1 VGIMCGHHHHV
12 MDFKR
17 RFTLSAF
24 LTIPLLFL
32 SESIYGF
39 FGMELSIPYGAF
51 FSLLL
56 STVIFFY
63 GGLPF
68 LSGLVYEVRARRPGM
83 MTLVGFAITI
93 AFAYSAVTV
102 FSGEGFFLELATLID
117 VMLLGHWIEAR
128 SVMGASIALEG
139 LAKLMPKHA
148 HLIVNGDV
156 RDVSVSDLRVGDI
169 VLVKPG
175 EKIPCDGVVVEGET
189 HVDEALLTGESKP
202 VYKGV
207 GDRVIGGSINGDGI
221 LKVRVDRSG
230 DETYLAQVI
239 RLVKQAQMSKTRIQ
253 DIADKAAALL
263 FYISLAAGVI
273 TFLYWYPVSGV
284 YAAISR
290 TVTVLV
296 IACPHALGL
305 AIPLVVALTT
315 SITAKMGILIRDRMA
330 LELVRD
336 IDTVV
341 FDKTGTLTLG
351 VLKVTKVIPY
361 IDLDELVS
369 LTASLE
375 LNSEHTIARA
385 IVEYAKSIGIGLR
398 KVEEFKSMPGRGVY
412 GRIDGKKVYVG
423 GWNLLKELKIP
434 IKDDVV
440 RELGGRGET
449 LVFTVVDG
457 TLAGVF
463 ALSDVIRPESY
474 EAVKALKDMG
484 INVYMITGDSEDVA
498 RWVAEEINI
507 DRYFANVLPHE
518 KAEKIKDLMRM
529 GYRVAMVGDGVND
542 APALVSA
549 HVGIAIGAGT
559 DVAIENA
566 SIILVGNDPRGVV
579 KVLEIARKSYSK
591 MIQNLWW
598 AAGYNA
604 IAIPMAAGVTSN
616 LGLIIPPAIGAII
629 MSISDVIVALNSS
642 TLKRYEPKIPEY
654 MEKYILIDPV
664 CGMEVDP
671 NQAYGKIEYKG
682 ITIYFCSKECQEKF
696 KRNPERYFS
705 KLLKGGG

>member
-1 VGIMCGHHHHV
+1 MCGHHHHHV

-17 RFTLSAF
+17 RFTLSVL
-24 LTIPLLFL
+24 LTIPLIFL
-32 SESIYGF
+32 SESIYSF
-39 FGMELSIPYGAF
+39 FGIEFSIPYGAF
-51 FSLLL
+51 LSLML

-63 GGLPF
+63 GGFPF
-68 LSGLVYEVRARRPGM
+68 LSGLVYEVRVRRPGM

-93 AFAYSAVTV
+93 AFAYSVLTV
-102 FSGEGFFLELATLID
+102 FSGGGFFLELATLID
-117 VMLLGHWIEAR
+117 VMLLGHWVEAR
-128 SVMGASIALEG
+128 SVMGASMALEG
-139 LAKLMPKHA
+139 LAKLMPKYA
-148 HLIVNGDV
+148 HLIVDGDV
-156 RDVSVSDLRVGDI
+156 KDVSVSDLRVGDI

-175 EKIPCDGVVVEGET
+175 EKIPCDGVVVEGES

-202 VYKGV
+202 VHKGV
-207 GDRVIGGSINGDGI
+207 GDRVIGGSINGDGV
-221 LKVRVDRSG
+221 LKVRVDKSG

-239 RLVKQAQMSKTRIQ
+239 RLVKQAQESKTRIQ

-263 FYISLAAGVI
+263 FYISLAAGII
-273 TFLYWYPVSGV
+273 TFLYWYPISGV
-284 YAAISR
+284 YAALSR

-330 LELVRD
+330 LELARN

-351 VLKVTKVIPY
+351 ELKVTRIIPY

-375 LNSEHTIARA
+375 SNSEHTVAKA
-385 IVEYAKSIGIGLR
+385 IVEYAKSIGISLR
-398 KVEEFKSMPGRGVY
+398 RVEEFNSMPGRGVY
-412 GRIDGKKVYVG
+412 GRIDGREVYVG
-423 GWNLLKELKIP
+423 GWNLIKELKIP

-440 RELGGRGET
+440 KEVIGRGET
-449 LVFTVVDG
+449 LVFTVVNG
-457 TLAGVF
+457 ALAGLF

-484 INVYMITGDSEDVA
+484 IHVYMITGDSEDVA
-498 RWVAEEINI
+498 KWVAEELGI
-507 DRYFANVLPHE
+507 DKYFANVLPHE

-542 APALVSA
+542 APALASA
-549 HVGIAIGAGT
+549 QIGIAIGAGT
-559 DVAIENA
+559 DVAIESAN
-566 SIILVGNDPRGVV
+566 IILVGNDPRGVV

-604 IAIPMAAGVTSN
+604 ITIPMAAGVLSN
-616 LGLIIPPAIGAII
+616 LGLTIPPAIGAII
-629 MSISDVIVALNSS
+629 MSISTVIVALNSS
-642 TLKRYEPKIPEY
+642 ILKRYEPKIPEY
-654 MEKYILIDPV
+654 MEKHITTDPV

-671 NQAYGKIEYKG
+671 SQAYGKIEYKG
-682 ITIYFCSKECQEKF
+682 ITIYFCSQECQEKF
-696 KRNPERYFS
+696 KRNPEKYFP
-705 KLLKGGG
+705 KLLKE